1 MTVTV
6 ESTSNRETLAAALRE
21 SEERFSKAFHLSP
34 IGNMLVRRSDAII
47 VEVNSAYLDILG
59 YRRSEMIGEHVRM
72 LRFFRQEELRVEVRA
87 AYERGEGIA
96 AREVSFLR
104 RDETVGHGI
113 YSNHLIEIGGEHFSL
128 GTLIDITGRKQ
139 TEQSLRDSTMRLQ
152 ATLAGGG
159 MGTWIWDIAS
169 GVVSFDDAAV
179 KLWGRQRDDLLN
191 CSLSDTLLCVH
202 PDDRVRLQESLRSFT
217 RSKDIP
223 PIEFRTQRPD
233 GALQWISTRGQI
245 ERDVDGNPVRFAG
258 VFVDTTLRK
267 KMEEAQLQSQ
277 KMEALGTLAGGV
289 AHDFNNILLAISGN
303 AKLAME
309 DLPPGHPAQ
318 RSLAE
323 IEKASGRASD
333 LVRRILTFSRQQEGK
348 RVVVQLQPIVE
359 EALRL
364 MRPTLPTMVEIKT
377 RVAMDVPSVAIDPI
391 QIHQVIMNLTANA
404 AHAIG
409 SRGGLIE
416 LRLDAMRITEHNNQG
431 SLQLVPGR
439 YARLRVTDDGPGM
452 DAQTR
457 ERIFD
462 PFFTTKPV
470 GQGTG
475 LGLSVVHGIVKNLG
489 GAISVYSQLGKGTA
503 FDLYFPAAEPD
514 TDEPAEAVANVT
526 SAEGQ
531 HVMYVDDDEALVFLA
546 TRALERQGYRVTGH
560 TSPAQALLDF
570 NASPHAFDV
579 VVTDL
584 SMGGM
589 TGLALATELM
599 KARPDIP
606 VLLTSGYI
614 RDEDR
619 ESARLCGIR
628 DFIQKPDT
636 MGELGPVL
644 KRLFE

>member
-1 MTVTV
+1 MTVNV
-6 ESTSNRETLAAALRE
+6 DHDNNRESLAAALRE

-34 IGNMLVRRSDAII
+34 IGNMLVRRRDAII
-47 VEVNSAYLDILG
+47 VEVNSAYLNILG
-59 YRRSEMIGEHVRM
+59 YQRSELVGEHVRK

-87 AYERGEGIA
+87 AYERGEGIVG
-96 AREVSFLR
+96 REVSFPR

-159 MGTWIWDIAS
+159 MGTWIWDITS
-169 GVVSFDDAAV
+169 GAVSFDDAAV
-179 KLWGRQRDDLLN
+179 KLWGREREELLN
-191 CSLSDTLLCVH
+191 CFLHDTLRCVH
-202 PDDRVRLQESLRSFT
+202 PDDRSRLQDAFSAFAQSIE
-217 RSKDIP
+217 IP
-223 PIEFRTQRPD
+223 PIEFRTARPD

-245 ERDVDGNPVRFAG
+245 ERDADGKPVRVAG
-258 VFVDTTLRK
+258 VFVDTTLRR
-267 KMEEAQLQSQ
+267 KMEDAQLQSQ

-303 AKLAME
+303 ARLAMD
-309 DLPPGHPAQ
+309 DLPGGHPAQ

-333 LVRRILTFSRQQEGK
+333 LVRRILTFSRQQDGK
-348 RVVVQLQPIVE
+348 RIVVQLQPIVE

-364 MRPTLPTMVEIKT
+364 MRPAIPTMVEIKT
-377 RVAMDVPSVAIDPI
+377 RMAMDVPSVAVDPI

-416 LRLDAMRITEHNNQG
+416 LRLDGLRITEHNNQV
-431 SLQLVPGR
+431 SLQLSPGR

-475 LGLSVVHGIVKNLG
+475 LGLSVVHGIVENLG
-489 GAISVYSQLGKGTA
+489 GAISVYSQPGKGTA
-503 FDLYFPAAEPD
+503 FDLYFPATEPEA
-514 TDEPAEAVANVT
+514 DEPGQSIANVA
-526 SAEGQ
+526 SADGR
-531 HVMYVDDDEALVFLA
+531 HVMYVDDEEALVFLA

-570 NASPHAFDV
+570 SANPQAFDV

-584 SMGGM
+584 SMVGM
-589 TGLALATELM
+589 TGIVLATELM
-599 KARPDIP
+599 KVRPDIP

-614 RDEDR
+614 RAEDR
-619 ESARLCGIR
+619 EAARVCGIR
-628 DFIQKPDT
+628 DFIQKPHT

>member
-1 MTVTV
+1 
-6 ESTSNRETLAAALRE
+6 
-21 SEERFSKAFHLSP
+21 
-34 IGNMLVRRSDAII
+34 MLVRRSDAII

-128 GTLIDITGRKQ
+128 GTLLDITGRKQ

-179 KLWGRQRDDLLN
+179 KLWGRQRGDLLN
-191 CSLSDTLLCVH
+191 CNLNDMLRCVH
-202 PDDRVRLQESLRSFT
+202 PDDRQRLQESFRSFT
-217 RSKDIP
+217 RAIDIP
-223 PIEFRTQRPD
+223 TIEFRTDRPD
-233 GALQWISTRGQI
+233 GTLQWISTRGQI
-245 ERDVDGNPVRFAG
+245 EREADGNPVRFAG
-258 VFVDTTLRK
+258 VFVDTTLRRR
-267 KMEEAQLQSQ
+267 MEEAQLQSQ

-303 AKLAME
+303 AKLAMD
-309 DLPPGHPAQ
+309 DLPAGHPAQ

-416 LRLDAMRITEHNNQG
+416 LRLDAVRITEHNTQV
-431 SLQLVPGR
+431 STQLAPGR

-470 GQGTG
+470 GEGTG

-489 GAISVYSQLGKGTA
+489 GAISVYSQPGKGTA
-503 FDLYFPAAEPD
+503 FDLYFPAAEQD
-514 TDEPAEAVANVT
+514 ADEPAQTVANVK
-526 SAEGQ
+526 AADGQ

-570 NASPHAFDV
+570 NANPHAFDV

-589 TGLALATELM
+589 TGLMLAAELM
-599 KARPDIP
+599 KVRPDIP